1 MNVNS
6 AKRKKTG
13 KVPKVE
19 ESVTDQITISFIS
32 LHVFG
37 SEGSTCFQDQSQT
50 IRTSKPSTIL
60 GLVSF
65 NNQLKIALDA
75 ISNHTVLK
83 KVPNTGY

>member
-6 AKRKKTG
+6 EKTG

-19 ESVTDQITISFIS
+19 ESVTDQITLSFIS

-50 IRTSKPSTIL
+50 IRSKPGAIL
-60 GLVSF
+60 L
-65 NNQLKIALDA
+65 
-75 ISNHTVLK
+75 
-83 KVPNTGY
+83 